1 MTRLR
6 LLLALILIA
15 GLIGDRPRTVNA
27 SPNAG
32 TPHAAEPADDK
43 TPIPV
48 VLDEFSFGGNSGRY
62 RITNVNKS
70 PLVAYTVI
78 GGKPSGQPWTHVD
91 DFRAAGEPPLAL
103 GQSHLGDDIWNQFEY
118 PRGMRV
124 IAAIFVDGT
133 AMGDPHWI
141 GEIMDGRREQIFT
154 YASTARAIC
163 ELARQHQA
171 VPAIL
176 AALDSK
182 KGDYVHLSAD
192 KRYVN
197 RISGDAYKTMTDTL
211 QKNAAAGTVPA
222 ARAALALALD
232 RSQKLLSDPVKGP
245 DGKLILA
252 GVSGPAACPLQ

>member
-1 MTRLR
+1 MTRSR
-6 LLLALILIA
+6 LPFALILIA
-15 GLIGDRPRTVNA
+15 GLIADRPYTVNA
-27 SPNAG
+27 STSAVGPTATNS
-32 TPHAAEPADDK
+32 ADDNK
-43 TPIPV
+43 TIPV
-48 VLDEFSFGGNSGRY
+48 ALDEFSFGGNSGRY
-62 RITNVNKS
+62 RITNLNKS

-91 DFRAAGEPPLAL
+91 DFRAAGEPPLAT
-103 GQSHLGDDIWNQFEY
+103 GQNHLGDDIWNQFQY

-124 IAAIFVDGT
+124 IAAIFADGT

-154 YASTARAIC
+154 YASTSHAIC
-163 ELARQHQA
+163 EMARQRQT
-171 VPAIL
+171 VPSII

-182 KGDYVHLSAD
+182 RGDYLHVSAE

-197 RISGDAYKTMTDTL
+197 RVSSDAYKTMTDTL
-211 QKNAAAGTVPA
+211 QKNAAAGTAPA